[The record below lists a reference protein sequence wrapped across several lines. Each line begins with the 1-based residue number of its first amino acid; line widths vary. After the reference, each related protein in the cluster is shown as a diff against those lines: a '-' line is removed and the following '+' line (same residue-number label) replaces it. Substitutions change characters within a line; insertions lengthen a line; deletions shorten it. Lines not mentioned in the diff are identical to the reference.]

1 MKFGERLSLG
11 IILNWR
17 KTQVRRRGRMRRG
30 EVEKKRDERVYLFA
44 VVFNIPDLSPRKRDF
59 GRELIILLID
69 I

>member
-1 MKFGERLSLG
+1 MK
-11 IILNWR
+11 
-17 KTQVRRRGRMRRG
+17 RR

-44 VVFNIPDLSPRKRDF
+44 VVFNIPDLSPRKGDF